1 MNREPTPPRAA
12 RRQRR
17 WSFRTM
23 LMATL
28 TAQVAGVCLLVGWLS
43 FRNGAD
49 AIRELS
55 NRYTHELTLRIY
67 ERLHG
72 YVSGPVQVL
81 EANADAMRT
90 GHLNPEDLDGL
101 ARHYWLQMRADP
113 TLGYLSFGR
122 RDGAYIGV
130 QRVAGGKL
138 VLETADGTAG
148 GPLRSFA
155 LDEAGRRGALIRS
168 TPAYDPRDR
177 PWYAAAT
184 RADRASWSP
193 IYTSFSAE
201 DTSFVS
207 AVIRVDS
214 PGGGVQ
220 GVLGADLVLSQ
231 VNAYVR
237 ALTRHHPAD
246 VVIVDTDGRLVATSV
261 ETPTLRETPDGG
273 RERIAARDIGDPRLR
288 EVLRALEASRG
299 AGAAGLDDHQ
309 GTLETPVGTMAVEV
323 TAVRDARAL
332 DWHIVALV
340 PEAAFMTHIERTTR
354 ITLALCIGAGLLGVL
369 IAFFVSRSISE
380 PLRLL
385 ARKARRIHQ
394 GDLTVTFEADSRD
407 EIGELNATMAEMVE
421 GMRDRDFIRAA
432 FGRYVSPDL
441 VDRFIA
447 DPSSLDLGGQLVR
460 VTLLMSDLRGFTRLS
475 EALPPQKMVRL
486 LNNYL
491 GAMTE
496 VIRAH
501 RGTIIEF
508 IGDAILV
515 VFGAPLKADDDPARA
530 VRCAVAMELRLRE
543 LNAANAELDLPR
555 LSMGIGLHTGD
566 VVAGNIGSDQ
576 QAKYGVVGEA
586 VNLTARIESL
596 TLGTQLI
603 ISDALREAVG
613 DVVVLGAHRVVRV
626 KGITRALSIWN
637 VRGIGGDAPLDLGPP
652 PETSLVKVDLP
663 IDVHRLDRH
672 IVLPHP
678 VRGVV
683 TGLMLEG
690 LVVDLPEPMELLTR
704 VELRISLGD
713 GRVTQGAYGSI
724 QDSVGVKIPGRY
736 RVNIAFTTLQDEDR
750 ELLEA
755 LHASKVR

>member
-1 MNREPTPPRAA
+1 MAA
-12 RRQRR
+12 
-17 WSFRTM
+17 
-23 LMATL
+23 L
-28 TAQVAGVCLLVGWLS
+28 TAQVTGVCLLVGWLS

-67 ERLHG
+67 ERLHS
-72 YVSGPVQVL
+72 YVSAPIQVL
-81 EANADAMRT
+81 EANAAAIRT
-90 GHLNPEDLDGL
+90 GHLSADDLDGL
-101 ARHYWLQMRADP
+101 ARHFWLQMQADT

-122 RDGAYIGV
+122 VDGAYIGV

-138 VLETADGTAG
+138 VLEIADGPPG
-148 GPLRSFA
+148 GA
-155 LDEAGRRGALIRS
+155 LGSYAFDETGGRGPLIRS
-168 TPAYDPRDR
+168 TPDYDPRVR
-177 PWYAAAT
+177 PWYTAAT
-184 RADRASWSP
+184 RSDHASWSP
-193 IYTSFSAE
+193 IYPSFSAD

-207 AVIRVDS
+207 AVIRIDA
-214 PGGGVQ
+214 PGGGVR

-231 VNAYVR
+231 VNGYVR

-246 VVIVDTDGRLVATSV
+246 VVIVDSEGRLVATSV
-261 ETPTLRETPDGG
+261 ETPTSRDTPDGG

-288 EVLRALEASRG
+288 EVLRALERSRG

-309 GTLETPVGTMAVEV
+309 GTLETPLGTMAVEV

-340 PEAAFMTHIERTTR
+340 PEATFMTHIERTTR
-354 ITLALCIGAGLLGVL
+354 ITLALCVGAVLLGLLV
-369 IAFFVSRSISE
+369 AFFVSRSISE

-385 ARKARRIHQ
+385 AQKARRIHQ
-394 GDLTVTFEADSRD
+394 GDLSVTFDADSRD

-475 EALPPQKMVRL
+475 EALPPQTMVRL
-486 LNNYL
+486 LNDYL

-515 VFGAPLKADDDPARA
+515 VFGAPLKADDDPVRA
-530 VRCAVAMELRLRE
+530 VRCAVAMELRLRK
-543 LNAANAELDLPR
+543 LNAANAAQGLPE

-566 VVAGNIGSDQ
+566 VVAGNIGSNQ

-603 ISDALREAVG
+603 ISDALRQIVG
-613 DVVVLGAHRVVRV
+613 EVVVLGAHRVVRV

-637 VRGIGGDAPLDLGPP
+637 VRGVGGDEPLDLGPP
-652 PETSLVKVDLP
+652 PETAMVKVDLP

-678 VRGVV
+678 VRGRV

-704 VELRISLGD
+704 VELRLTLDD

-724 QDSVGVKIPGRY
+724 QDSVGAKVAGRY
-736 RVNIAFTTLQDEDR
+736 RIHIAFTTLQDEDR
-750 ELLEA
+750 ERIEA
-755 LHASKVR
+755 LHASKV

>member
-1 MNREPTPPRAA
+1 MTREPTAPPAN

-17 WSFRTM
+17 WSFRTI

-28 TAQVAGVCLLVGWLS
+28 TVQVTGVCLLVGWLS

-49 AIRELS
+49 AVRELS

-67 ERLHG
+67 ERVHS
-72 YVSGPVQVL
+72 YVSAPVRVL
-81 EANADAMRT
+81 EANADAIHT
-90 GHLNPEDLDGL
+90 GHLDPADLDGL
-101 ARHYWLQMRADP
+101 ARHFWLQMRADP
-113 TLGYLSFGR
+113 TLGYLGFGR
-122 RDGAYIGV
+122 YDGAFIGV
-130 QRVAGGKL
+130 QRVAGGRL
-138 VLETADGTAG
+138 VLEAADGTPGAVM
-148 GPLRSFA
+148 RSYA
-155 LDEAGRRGALIRS
+155 LDEAGRRGAVIRS
-168 TPAYDPRDR
+168 TPRYDPRVR

-184 RADRASWSP
+184 RSDRASWSQ
-193 IYTSFSAE
+193 IYPSFSAA

-207 AVIRVDS
+207 AVIRIDKPS
-214 PGGGVQ
+214 GGVE
-220 GVLGADLVLSQ
+220 GVLSADLVLSQ
-231 VNAYVR
+231 VNGYVR

-246 VVIVDTDGRLVATSV
+246 VVIVDSEGRLVATSV
-261 ETPTLRETPDGG
+261 DTPNLRELPDGTH
-273 RERIAARDIGDPRLR
+273 ERIAARDIGDARLR
-288 EVLRALEASRG
+288 EVLRALERTRG

-323 TAVRDARAL
+323 AAIRDARAL

-340 PEAAFMTHIERTTR
+340 PEAAFMSHIERTTR
-354 ITLALCIGAGLLGVL
+354 ITLALCVGAVLLGLL
-369 IAFFVSRSISE
+369 IALFVSRRISE
-380 PLRLL
+380 PLRVL

-394 GDLTVTFEADSRD
+394 GDLSVTFEDDSRD

-475 EALPPQKMVRL
+475 EALPPQTMVRL
-486 LNNYL
+486 LNRYL

-515 VFGAPLKADDDPARA
+515 VFGAPLAADDDPVRA
-530 VRCAVAMELRLRE
+530 VHCAIAMELRLRE
-543 LNAANAELDLPR
+543 LNAANEDAGLPV

-603 ISDALREAVG
+603 MSDALREAVG
-613 DVVVLGAHRVVRV
+613 DIVVTGAHRVVRV

-637 VRGIGGDAPLDLGPP
+637 VRGIGGDEPLDLGPP
-652 PETSLVKVDLP
+652 PETSLVRVDLP
-663 IDVHRLDRH
+663 ADVHRLDRH
-672 IVLPHP
+672 IVLPAP
-678 VRGVV
+678 VRGRVV
-683 TGLMLEG
+683 GLMHEG
-690 LVVDLPEPMELLTR
+690 IVFDSPEPLELLTR
-704 VELRISLGD
+704 VELRITLGD
-713 GRVTQGAYGSI
+713 GRVTQGAYGSV
-724 QDSVGVKIPGRY
+724 QDCAGAKIPGRF
-736 RVNIAFTTLQDEDR
+736 RVHIAFTTLQDDDR
-750 ELLEA
+750 ERIEA
-755 LHASKVR
+755 LHAAMT

>member
-1 MNREPTPPRAA
+1 
-12 RRQRR
+12 
-17 WSFRTM
+17 
-23 LMATL
+23 MATL
-28 TAQVAGVCLLVGWLS
+28 TVQVASVCLLVGWLS

-49 AIRELS
+49 AVRELS

-67 ERLHG
+67 ERLHS
-72 YVSGPVQVL
+72 YVSVPVQVL
-81 EANADAMRT
+81 EANADAIRT
-90 GHLNPEDLDGL
+90 GHLDPDNLDGL
-101 ARHYWLQMRADP
+101 ARHFWLQMRADP

-122 RDGAYIGV
+122 QDGAYIGV

-138 VLETADGTAG
+138 VLETADGSPGAALG
-148 GPLRSFA
+148 SYA

-168 TPAYDPRDR
+168 TPNYDPRVR

-184 RADRASWSP
+184 RSDRASWSE
-193 IYTSFSAE
+193 IYTSFSAA

-207 AVIRVDS
+207 AVIRIDA
-214 PGGGVQ
+214 PGGGVR

-231 VNAYVR
+231 ANAYVR

-246 VVIVDTDGRLVATSV
+246 VIIVDSEGRLVATSV
-261 ETPTLRETPDGG
+261 DTPTLRELPDGT
-273 RERIAARDIGDPRLR
+273 RERIAARDIGDPKLR
-288 EVLRALEASRG
+288 EVLRALEQSRG

-323 TAVRDARAL
+323 TAVRDARTL

-340 PEAAFMTHIERTTR
+340 PEAAFMSHIERTTR
-354 ITLALCIGAGLLGVL
+354 ITLALCVGAGLLGLL
-369 IAFFVSRSISE
+369 IAFFVSRRISE
-380 PLRLL
+380 PLRVL
-385 ARKARRIHQ
+385 ANKARRIHQ
-394 GDLTVTFEADSRD
+394 GDLSVTFEDDSRD

-447 DPSSLDLGGQLVR
+447 EPSSLDLGGSLVR

-486 LNNYL
+486 LNQYL

-515 VFGAPLKADDDPARA
+515 VFGAPLSAEDDPVRA
-530 VRCAVAMELRLRE
+530 VHCAIAMELRLRE
-543 LNAANAELDLPR
+543 LNAANALAGLPV

-603 ISDALREAVG
+603 MSDALRETVG
-613 DVVVLGAHRVVRV
+613 DIVVTGAHRVVRV
-626 KGITRALSIWN
+626 KGITHALSIWN

-672 IVLPHP
+672 IVLPTP
-678 VRGVV
+678 VRGRVI
-683 TGLMLEG
+683 GLMLEG
-690 LVVDLPEPMELLTR
+690 VVVDSPEPLELLTR
-704 VELRISLGD
+704 VELRIALGGD
-713 GRVTQGAYGSI
+713 HVTQGAYGSV
-724 QDSVGVKIPGRY
+724 QDCVGAKIPGRF
-736 RVNIAFTTLQDEDR
+736 RVQIAFTTLQDEDR
-750 ELLEA
+750 ERIEA
-755 LHASKVR
+755 LHAARS